1 MRLYIYMK
9 PVIMGFLR
17 LSFAKLYINC
27 LKIVQRMRPF
37 KYGLVLFYGV
47 RNVRFVSIGSS

>member
-1 MRLYIYMK
+1 MRLYIYMN

-27 LKIVQRMRPF
+27 LKIVQMMRPF